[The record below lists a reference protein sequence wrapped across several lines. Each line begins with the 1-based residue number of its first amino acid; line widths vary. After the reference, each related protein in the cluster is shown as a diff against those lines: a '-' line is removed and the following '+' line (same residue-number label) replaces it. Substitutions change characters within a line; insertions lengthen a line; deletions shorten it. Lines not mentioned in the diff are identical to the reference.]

1 METLLLAFLTAMA
14 LSMAIIPVMIRL
26 APRLGMVDQPDP
38 RKVHAVPIPRVGG
51 VGIVLGALISVMLWL
66 PLDTSLQ
73 SWLFGS
79 FVLLA
84 FGVWDDA
91 AELGHYVKF
100 IGQFIAA
107 MAVVYWGDVV
117 VLQWPF
123 MGMEPISPEVGK
135 PLTVISIVGMINAIN
150 HSDGLDGLAGGESLM
165 SLAGIAWLA
174 WQAEGMVVLLV
185 ALAAM
190 GGILGFLRYN
200 SHPAQVF
207 MGDGGSQFLGFTLG
221 VLVVLLT
228 QDVNPAL
235 SPAVAAL
242 LLGLPIVDILSVFAQ
257 RVYSGM
263 NWFRATK
270 NHIHHR
276 LLELGFHHYEAV
288 IIIYGA
294 QLSLVLIGVS
304 LPYESDA
311 LLLGLYLAICL
322 GLLAVVYGL
331 RARGWHAHEGG
342 QPGFVARVLDRL
354 RVSRRFE
361 TTLYL
366 GLQWLLVFYLL
377 AGAITVVQVPPDMA
391 LSTGAIAALL
401 TLRLALGYR
410 VWFLFLRFLVF
421 VALASM
427 VYLVTNYPPPEVPA
441 LAFRGYM
448 GVLAVMVVLAARYA
462 RKDVFAITPLDYL
475 VVMILLIMAVVPGAG
490 EVAWLVTELII
501 LFYAG
506 EITIRNMKRRWNP
519 FTVALAASMFLVSV
533 RGLLG

>member
-1 METLLLAFLTAMA
+1 METLLLTFMTAMA

-26 APRLGMVDQPDP
+26 APRLGMVDEPDP

-51 VGIVLGALISVMLWL
+51 VGIVLGALVAVLLWV
-66 PLDTSLQ
+66 PLDIHLKA
-73 SWLFGS
+73 WLFGS
-79 FVLLA
+79 LVLLG

-100 IGQFIAA
+100 IGQFIASI
-107 MAVVYWGDVV
+107 AVVYWGDVV

-135 PLTVISIVGMINAIN
+135 PLTVIAIVGMINAIN
-150 HSDGLDGLAGGESLM
+150 HSDGLDGLAGGESVM

-174 WQAEGMVVLLV
+174 WQAGGLEVVIV
-185 ALAAM
+185 ALAAL
-190 GGILGFLRYN
+190 GGIFGFLRYN

-221 VLVVLLT
+221 VLAVLLT
-228 QDVNPAL
+228 QNVNPAL

-242 LLGLPIVDILSVFAQ
+242 LLGLPIVDILAVFAQ
-257 RVYSGM
+257 RIYGGM

-288 IIIYGA
+288 VIIYGV
-294 QLSLVLIGVS
+294 QLTLVLIGVS
-304 LPYESDA
+304 IPYESDT
-311 LLLGLYLAICL
+311 LLLVLYLAICL
-322 GLLAVVYGL
+322 GLLAIVYGL
-331 RARGWHAHEGG
+331 RGRGWRAHEKGR
-342 QPGFVARVLDRL
+342 PGLVARVLDRL

-361 TTLYL
+361 AVLYL

-377 AGAITVVQVPPDMA
+377 AGAATVVEVPSDMVW
-391 LSTGAIAALL
+391 STGLIAALL
-401 TLRLALGYR
+401 VVRLGLGYR

-421 VALASM
+421 VALAAM
-427 VYLVTNYPPPEVPA
+427 VYLVTNYPPPEMPA
-441 LAFRGYM
+441 LAFRLFM
-448 GVLAVMVVLAARYA
+448 GVVALMVVLAARYA
-462 RKDVFAITPLDYL
+462 HKDVFAITPLDYL
-475 VVMILLIMAVVPGAG
+475 VVMLLLIMAAVPGAG
-490 EVAWLVTELII
+490 EMAWLVTELII

-506 EITIRNMKRRWNP
+506 EITIRNMKHRWNP
-519 FTVALAASMFLVSV
+519 FTVALVASMFLVSV